1 MKPTKIDRISGK
13 PGLFIT
19 IEGGEGT
26 GKSTLCQYI
35 KHYLASYGIPVLLT
49 REPGGTQ
56 FAEDIRQLLLKHH
69 EESVSPKTE
78 TLLMFASRI
87 QHVENKILP
96 ALQSGEWVVSDRFF
110 DASFAYQAAGRG
122 IGYDDID
129 TIRKWSIGDF
139 EPDCTFLL
147 DAPLEIS
154 SKRLK
159 NRPHLDRIETEEK
172 QFFERVRAMYLELAK
187 KFHYRYTTIDSSLQ
201 KEEVQIRASYKLD
214 QLIRE
219 WKND

>member
-1 MKPTKIDRISGK
+1 MSNDRK
-13 PGLFIT
+13 KGLFIS

-26 GKSTLCQYI
+26 GKSTLCQFI
-35 KHYLASYGIPVLLT
+35 KQYLTSYGIPVVLT
-49 REPGGTQ
+49 REPGGTK

-69 EESVSPKTE
+69 DEPVSSKTE

-96 ALQSGEWVVSDRFF
+96 ALESGEWVISDRFF

-122 IGYDDID
+122 ISYDDID
-129 TIRKWSIGDF
+129 TIRKWSIGNF

-147 DAPLEIS
+147 DAPLEVS
-154 SKRLK
+154 AQRLK

-172 QFFERVRAMYLELAK
+172 QFFERVRAMYLELAE
-187 KFHYRYTTIDSSLQ
+187 KFSYRFSLIDSSLP
-201 KEEVQIRASYKLD
+201 KEEVQTRASYKLD

-219 WKND
+219 WKNG

>member
-1 MKPTKIDRISGK
+1 MNTITNK
-13 PGLFIT
+13 GLFIS

-26 GKSTLCQYI
+26 GKSTLCQFI
-35 KHYLASYGIPVLLT
+35 KQYLASYGISVLLT
-49 REPGGTQ
+49 REPGGTP

-69 EESVSPKTE
+69 DEPVSSKTE

-96 ALQSGEWVVSDRFF
+96 ALHAGEWVISDRFF

-122 IGYDDID
+122 IGYEEID
-129 TIRKWSIGDF
+129 LIRKWSIGNF

-147 DAPLEIS
+147 DAPLEVS
-154 SKRLK
+154 SQRLK
-159 NRPHLDRIETEEK
+159 NREHLDRIETEEK

-187 KFHYRYTTIDSSLQ
+187 KFQRRFTVIDSSLP
-201 KEEVQIRASYKLD
+201 KEEVQTQASYKLD
-214 QLIRE
+214 QLIEE
-219 WKND
+219 WKSS

>member
-1 MKPTKIDRISGK
+1 MNAMTKKGVFIS
-13 PGLFIT
+13 

-26 GKSTLCQYI
+26 GKSTLCQFI
-35 KHYLASYGIPVLLT
+35 KQYLASYEIPVLLT

-69 EESVSPKTE
+69 NEPVSSKTE

-96 ALQSGEWVVSDRFF
+96 ALHAGEWVISDRFF

-129 TIRKWSIGDF
+129 TIRQWSIGDF

-147 DAPLEIS
+147 DAPLEVS
-154 SKRLK
+154 SQRLK
-159 NRPHLDRIETEEK
+159 SRSHLDRIETEET

-187 KFHYRYTTIDSSLQ
+187 KFQHRYTVIDSSFP
-201 KEEVQIRASYKLD
+201 KEDVQMRASYKLD

-219 WKND
+219 WKDG

>member
-1 MKPTKIDRISGK
+1 MNTISKKGI
-13 PGLFIT
+13 FIS

-26 GKSTLCQYI
+26 GKSTLCQFI
-35 KHYLASYGIPVLLT
+35 KQYLASYKIPVLLT

-69 EESVSPKTE
+69 DEPVSSKTE

-96 ALQSGEWVVSDRFF
+96 ALESGEWVISDRFF

-122 IGYDDID
+122 IGYEDIN

-154 SKRLK
+154 AQRLK
-159 NRPHLDRIETEEK
+159 DRSHLDRIETEEK
-172 QFFERVRAMYLELAK
+172 QFFERVRAMYLELSK
-187 KFHYRYTTIDSSLQ
+187 KFQHRFTVIDSSLP

>member
-1 MKPTKIDRISGK
+1 MQQKHHKRGIFIS
-13 PGLFIT
+13 

-26 GKSTLCQYI
+26 GKSTLCQFI
-35 KHYLASYGIPVLLT
+35 KQYLASYDIPVLLT

-69 EESVSPKTE
+69 DEPVSPKTE

-96 ALQSGEWVVSDRFF
+96 ALESGEWVISDRFF
-110 DASFAYQAAGRG
+110 DASFAYQAAGRQL
-122 IGYDDID
+122 GYEDID

-147 DAPLEIS
+147 DAPLEVS
-154 SKRLK
+154 AQRLED
-159 NRPHLDRIETEEK
+159 RPHLDRIETEEK
-172 QFFERVRAMYLELAK
+172 HFFERVRAMYLELAK
-187 KFHYRYTTIDSSLQ
+187 KFNHRCTVIDASMP
-201 KEEVQIRASYKLD
+201 KNEVQIKASYKLD

>member
-1 MKPTKIDRISGK
+1 MNAMSKKGIFIS
-13 PGLFIT
+13 

-26 GKSTLCQYI
+26 GKSTLAQFI
-35 KHYLASYGIPVLLT
+35 KKYLASYGIPVLLT

-69 EESVSPKTE
+69 DEPVSSKTE

-96 ALQSGEWVVSDRFF
+96 ALKAGEWVISDRFF
-110 DASFAYQAAGRG
+110 DASFAYQAAGRQL
-122 IGYDDID
+122 GYEDID

-139 EPDCTFLL
+139 EPHCTFLL
-147 DAPLEIS
+147 DAPLEVS
-154 SKRLK
+154 AQRLK

-187 KFHYRYTTIDSSLQ
+187 KFQHRYTIIDSSLP
-201 KEEVQIRASYKLD
+201 KEEVQTRASYKLD

-219 WKND
+219 WNDA